1 MRYHRTHRQ
10 ISQSNFKDIKSQSH
24 TNTKAQNI
32 EGYTTV
38 FKIATNYIQNYPIS
52 MKYYNWFSHSEPF
65 MYYQYSSWTHQY
77 FFRNQNLFAT
87 QREYT
92 TSLSKISSIGKTF
105 SSHHHVPHSKTNE
118 PIYTRTTQISY
129 IRISPRPEIFKS
141 QRHKSLLFPS

>member
-38 FKIATNYIQNYPIS
+38 FKTATNYIQNYPIS

-65 MYYQYSSWTHQY
+65 MHQEY
-77 FFRNQNLFAT
+77 IVLELINIFLETKTSLQHRGSTQLLWAMFPLLRKLLAPIIIFLILRLISYNLEIMNLFK
-87 QREYT
+87 EP
-92 TSLSKISSIGKTF
+92 LK
-105 SSHHHVPHSKTNE
+105 SHE
-118 PIYTRTTQISY
+118 
-129 IRISPRPEIFKS
+129 
-141 QRHKSLLFPS
+141 